1 MQSDPEVNLDKI
13 FERIRSLLG
22 RSGGGFSYI
31 VLGIFLI
38 ITVIWGA
45 SGFFQVSTVGGEV
58 AVLRMFGKYVGER
71 GTGLH
76 WFWPSPIGTKTI
88 VQKESMYL
96 IILTNLIN

>member
-1 MQSDPEVNLDKI
+1 MQSDPEVNLDKV
-13 FERIRSLLG
+13 FEKIRSLFG
-22 RSGGGFSYI
+22 RSSGGFSYI
-31 VLGIFLI
+31 VLGIFLV

-58 AVLRMFGKYVGER
+58 AVLKLFGKYTGDR

-88 VQKESMYL
+88 ERKDERRLLELFV
-96 IILTNLIN
+96 